1 MGRVG
6 GRGWVGGP
14 FNSAP
19 DNMKPLGA
27 IRRGWEWGTAHWEG
41 REGGPGGLGGLLK
54 GLGRERGVQ
63 DEVRERLALE
73 NIEPINFR

>member
-27 IRRGWEWGTAHWEG
+27 IRRGWEWGTAQCPLGGEG
-41 REGGPGGLGGLLK
+41 GGTRGVRRFAEGVRKREGGAG
-54 GLGRERGVQ
+54 
-63 DEVRERLALE
+63 
-73 NIEPINFR
+73 